1 MADFSTLAG
10 LAKPTMMP
18 TSPMGLGPG
27 ALEGA
32 MYGTDKAR
40 QDAFLAE
47 AAKEAKIKAAM
58 EAMKAEEASL
68 AQPGRMADIQL
79 KNASSQDNLDAYNT
93 DGMGREN
100 AFGAIENKGLEQEKQ
115 MKEFLAPLFN
125 AVGGEDEDKAR
136 EAYNMLITKV
146 KKLKNVSFETMRK
159 SMQAEMYGKTK
170 ADPKQI
176 NKIDLEEVKGEN
188 AYAKEYLKQQGATS
202 RQEKELIMKREIA
215 KLKAVNPSL
224 HNFIFKETGGDL
236 EKTFNMLMGLKAAG
250 AIQLGQNQ
258 ADQANAIL
266 PADKQIPNPRL
277 APALVSGSSSTA
289 PSTKPKFVHGR
300 IYEDASGNK
309 AKWNGETNSWEPV
322 K

>member
-32 MYGTDKAR
+32 MYGMDKAR

-100 AFGAIENKGLEQEKQ
+100 AFGAVENKGLEQEKQ

-176 NKIDLEEVKGEN
+176 NKMEQETLKQEGSL
-188 AYAKEYLKQQGATS
+188 AKEFMKQQGANT
-202 RQEKELIMKREIA
+202 RQEKDLITKREIA
-215 KLKAVNPSL
+215 KLKASNPKL
-224 HNFIFKETGGDL
+224 HELLLQKNGGDL
-236 EKTFNMLMGLKAAG
+236 DKMFNDLLLLKIAPTMQA
-250 AIQLGQNQ
+250 GQNQ
-258 ADQANAIL
+258 ADLANSIL
-266 PADKQIPNPRL
+266 PPDKRVPDVRA
-277 APALVSGSSSTA
+277 APGLVSGSSSTA
-289 PSTKPKFVHGR
+289 KPKFVHGK